1 MFDNI
6 LYSGWRRK
14 ASFALAISIW
24 VIVYGMCVFV
34 TIQFGTLLRVKL
46 LTSLPLN
53 SLRLLERTNDSDP
66 VLNREIVWKAKLMQ
80 WLSNNSTP
88 PPIRLAPSFTLGRP
102 EDQQSLR
109 SLGMVATRGS
119 ESLAKCLAMN
129 RTLASSL
136 PTITPLTFIF
146 CQTGNTT
153 FTF

>member
-1 MFDNI
+1 MEAKSFLRACDLDLGDRLRYVCVCNHSI
-6 LYSGWRRK
+6 RHSSSREVVNK
-14 ASFALAISIW
+14 FASELSS
-24 VIVYGMCVFV
+24 
-34 TIQFGTLLRVKL
+34 
-46 LTSLPLN
+46 LT
-53 SLRLLERTNDSDP
+53 RTNDSDP